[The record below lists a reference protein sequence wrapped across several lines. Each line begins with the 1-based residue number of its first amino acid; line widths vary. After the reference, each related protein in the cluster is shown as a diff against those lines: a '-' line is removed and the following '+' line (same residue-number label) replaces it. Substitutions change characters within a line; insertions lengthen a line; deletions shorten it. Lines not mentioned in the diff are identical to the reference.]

1 MNLENTMFSKI
12 IQIQKDRYCLNFKNC
27 TYMSY
32 QEEANSQKQDSRDN
46 QGSQGRWNVQIFCLG

>member
-27 TYMSY
+27 TYMTY
-32 QEEANSQKQDSRDN
+32 QEEVYSQKQTVEVTK
-46 QGSQGRWNVQIFCLG
+46 GHGEGGM